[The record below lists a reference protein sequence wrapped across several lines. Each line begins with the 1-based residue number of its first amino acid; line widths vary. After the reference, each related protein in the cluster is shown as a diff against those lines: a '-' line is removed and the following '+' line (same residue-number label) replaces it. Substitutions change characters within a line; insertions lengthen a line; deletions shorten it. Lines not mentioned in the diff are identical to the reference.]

1 MRNFVQRAL
10 GKLNK
15 LDKSQIRNLIRD
27 LALEN
32 ERLEGVLH
40 SLDEGVLV
48 VDENNITIF
57 MNRKSERLLPFT
69 VKDPQEMTIWNTVAD
84 SEVSVFLK
92 NTLLSQE
99 TVQDK
104 DFTLETG
111 GRRRTISFTI
121 LPFLRNGKITGNVIH
136 LDDVTDKRIDEARN
150 RRMENL
156 ASLTTLA
163 AGVAHEI
170 KNPLGSIGI
179 HIQLIQRSLTRNEK
193 VDRDE
198 VLGFIDIVNE
208 EVERLNKIVVDFLFA
223 VRPMDTKLEE
233 KDLNSLISDLIQFL
247 QYELNE
253 EGIESELH
261 LDETL
266 PELLLDERFMKQALL
281 NIIKNA
287 IAAMPEGGKLTIETA
302 RHDNEAVLRITDTG
316 EGMSEDVLN
325 KIFEP
330 YFTTKDFGSGI
341 GLTLVYKVVKE
352 HYGDISVDSEVGKG
366 TTFSVHLPLPQK
378 EKRLLDWKGE
388 EQ

>member
-1 MRNFVQRAL
+1 
-10 GKLNK
+10 
-15 LDKSQIRNLIRD
+15 
-27 LALEN
+27 
-32 ERLEGVLH
+32 
-40 SLDEGVLV
+40 
-48 VDENNITIF
+48 
-57 MNRKSERLLPFT
+57 
-69 VKDPQEMTIWNTVAD
+69 MTIWNTVAD